1 MVIVY
6 CTEPEVAILE
16 DQVDLQQQDGAT
28 WRKQWPPPGR
38 GGAPGVGC
46 SGGGVIMVTVM
57 VVVERTVVAVVKVV
71 VVVVAVTEILKS
83 LICLHRTMIHTE
95 LQKEQIF

>member
-16 DQVDLQQQDGAT
+16 DQVDLQQQDAAT

-38 GGAPGVGC
+38 GGPPGVGC
-46 SGGGVIMVTVM
+46 GGGG
-57 VVVERTVVAVVKVV
+57 
-71 VVVVAVTEILKS
+71 LKPS
-83 LICLHRTMIHTE
+83 KCLNHHNQW
-95 LQKEQIF
+95 LCKIFLAGVNLKLPTYSVLL